1 MTLAA
6 GSRLGPYE
14 ILGAIGAGGMGEV
27 YRARDPRLGREVAI
41 KVLPAS
47 LSQDA
52 DRLRRF
58 EQEARA
64 ASALNHPN
72 ILAIHDIGSDSS
84 TGAPYVVS
92 ELLEG
97 ETLRER
103 IGGTALAPR
112 RTLEIARQ
120 IALGLAAAHEKGIV
134 HRDLKPENVFL
145 TSDARVKILDFGIAK
160 LTQPE
165 GATASQTNLPT
176 QSPGTEPGVV
186 IGTIGYM
193 SPEQVRGKPVDAR
206 SDIFSFGAILYEML
220 SGRRAFRGDTAADT
234 MTAILKEDPPELSET
249 HKNVPPALQRIV
261 RHCLEK
267 SPEARFRSASDIA
280 FDLEAVSET
289 SVESRAI
296 VAPGVSS
303 ARILRSAIAA
313 VVAAGLLL
321 LAYRAGRRSPTAAA
335 PPTLQAYFTQL
346 TSDPGVEQFP
356 ALSPD
361 GKLLAYVSRA
371 SGNQD
376 IYVLRVGGKNPI
388 NLTKDEPADDIE
400 PAFSP
405 DSSQIAFRSER
416 QGGGIF
422 LMGSTGESVRRL
434 TDSGYTPAWSPDGR
448 QIVFVT
454 ESIHDPL
461 DRAYTSELWSVD
473 VASGAKRKLFVG
485 DAVQPSVSPHGLRIA
500 FWGLSHGSQRD
511 IFTIPLKG
519 LAPGE
524 KPVAVTDDAPVDWNP
539 VWSPDGRF
547 LYFGSNRGGTLN
559 LWRMAID
566 EASGKTLGAPDPLT
580 TPSRW
585 SGFFSITGDG
595 KHIAYLALDQMIS
608 IERFAFDPAA
618 ARPLGGATSILRGS
632 LNLIEPDISPDGE
645 WIVLRSTGAQDDLYL
660 LKSDGSALRQ
670 LTSDAWRERTPVWSP
685 DGKRIAFHSDRGGT
699 YEAWTILP
707 DGSGL
712 TQLTHSKGHDVLQP
726 RWSPDGSRIAWEDG
740 DHAGIIDVSKTG
752 AENNEEIPRISESLT
767 FFPRTWSADGR
778 AIYGSAAGA
787 GSPDA
792 GIWVYS
798 LDTHR
803 YEKLTDA
810 GGDPK
815 PLRDGQRILY
825 ERNAQIQLYDRRT
838 RTSSPIGT
846 PISYQTGPG
855 QNAFAISS
863 DNRWLCVVHDVS
875 EGDIWMATLEP
886 TSAAKGTSK

>member
-1 MTLAA
+1 MTLSA
-6 GSRLGPYE
+6 GTRLGPYE
-14 ILGAIGAGGMGEV
+14 ILSPLGAGGMGEV
-27 YRARDPRLGREVAI
+27 YRARDPRLGRDVAI

-47 LSQDA
+47 FSQDS

-72 ILAIHDIGSDSS
+72 IITLHDIGQHD
-84 TGAPYVVS
+84 GAPYVVS

-103 IGGTALAPR
+103 ISGTALAPR
-112 RTLEIARQ
+112 RAIEIAKQ
-120 IALGLAAAHEKGIV
+120 LASGLAAAHEKGIV

-165 GATASQTNLPT
+165 GSLASQTNLPT
-176 QSPGTEPGVV
+176 MTPGTEPGVV

-206 SDIFSFGAILYEML
+206 TDIFSFGAILYEML
-220 SGRRAFRGDTAADT
+220 SGRRAFKGDTAADT

-249 HKNVPPALQRIV
+249 GKNVPPALQRIV

-289 SVESRAI
+289 SAEARAAA
-296 VAPGVSS
+296 APGVSRG
-303 ARILRSAIAA
+303 RILRAAIA
-313 VVAAGLLL
+313 VVAAAALLF
-321 LAYRAGRRSPTAAA
+321 LAYRAGRRLPAAA
-335 PPTLQAYFTQL
+335 AAGPPLQAYFTQL
-346 TSDPGVEQFP
+346 TSDPGVEEYP

-371 SGNQD
+371 SGNRD

-388 NLTKDEPADDIE
+388 DLTKDEPADDFE

-405 DSSQIAFRSER
+405 DGSLIAFRSER

-434 TDSGYTPAWSPDGR
+434 TDTGYTPAWSPDGNE
-448 QIVFVT
+448 IVFVT
-454 ESIHDPL
+454 ESVRDPL
-461 DRAYTSELWSVD
+461 DRSYTSELWSVD
-473 VASGAKRKLFVG
+473 VTAGAKRKLYAG
-485 DAVQPSVSPHGLRIA
+485 DAVQPAVSPHGLRIA

-511 IFTIPLKG
+511 IFTIPRKG
-519 LAPGE
+519 LAAGE

-559 LWRMAID
+559 LWRIAIE
-566 EASGKTLGAPDPLT
+566 EASGKPLGPPEPLT

-585 SGFFSITGDG
+585 SGFFSISGDG
-595 KHIAYLALDQMIS
+595 RQLAYLALDPMTS
-608 IERFAFDPAA
+608 IEKSAFDPASSSPPA
-618 ARPLGGATSILRGS
+618 APTSILRGS
-632 LNLIEPDISPDGE
+632 LNLIEPDISPDGQ
-645 WIVLRSTGAQDDLYL
+645 WIALRSTGAQDDLYL
-660 LKSDGSALRQ
+660 LRSDGSALRQ
-670 LTSDAWRERTPVWSP
+670 LTSDTWRERTPMWSP
-685 DGKRIAFHSDRGGT
+685 DGKRIAFHSDRSGR
-699 YEAWTILP
+699 YEAWTIQP

-712 TQLTHSKGHDVLQP
+712 AQLTHSKGHEVLQP

-740 DHAGIIDVSKTG
+740 DHAGILDVSKPG
-752 AENNEEIPRISESLT
+752 AETEEELPRISETLA
-767 FFPRTWSADGR
+767 FFPRSWSADGR
-778 AIYGSAAGA
+778 SIYGSAAGP
-787 GSPDA
+787 GSSDA
-792 GIWVYS
+792 GLCVYS

-803 YEKLTDA
+803 FEKLTDA
-810 GGDPK
+810 GEDPK
-815 PLRDGQRILY
+815 PLRDGQRLLY
-825 ERNAQIQLYDRRT
+825 TRTGQLLLYDLRA
-838 RTSSPIGT
+838 RTSSLIG
-846 PISYQTGPG
+846 SYGPFHTGPG
-855 QNAFAISS
+855 QNAFAISP
-863 DNRWLCVVHDVS
+863 DERWFCIVRDVS
-875 EGDIWMATLEP
+875 EGDIWMATLKSQPSPAEG
-886 TSAAKGTSK
+886 AK

>member
-6 GSRLGPYE
+6 GSKLGPYE
-14 ILGAIGAGGMGEV
+14 ILAPIGAGGMGEV
-27 YRARDPRLGREVAI
+27 YRARDPRLSREVAI
-41 KVLPAS
+41 KVLPAATS
-47 LSQDA
+47 A
-52 DRLRRF
+52 DPERLRRF

-72 ILAIHDIGSDSS
+72 IVAIHDIGSDPSS
-84 TGAPYVVS
+84 KAPYVVQ

-112 RTLEIARQ
+112 RTIEIARQ

-165 GATASQTNLPT
+165 GSVSSQTSLPT
-176 QSPGTEPGVV
+176 QSQGTEPGVV

-220 SGRRAFRGDTAADT
+220 SGHRAFRGDTAADT

-249 HKNVPPALQRIV
+249 NKNIPPSLQRIV

-280 FDLEAVSET
+280 FDLEAISDT
-289 SVESRAI
+289 SAEARAP
-296 VAPGVSS
+296 VATGGTRTRF
-303 ARILRSAIAA
+303 ARTAIGAA
-313 VVAAGLLL
+313 MAAALLF
-321 LAYRAGRRSPTAAA
+321 LAYRAGLRSPAAA
-335 PPTLQAYFTQL
+335 ASPPLQAYFTQL
-346 TSDPGVEQFP
+346 TSDPGVEEYP

-371 SGNQD
+371 TGNAD

-388 NLTKDEPADDIE
+388 NLTKDEPAEDIE

-434 TDSGYTPAWSPDGR
+434 TDTGYTPAWSPDGK

-461 DRAYTSELWSVD
+461 DRGYTSELWSIE
-473 VASGAKRKLFVG
+473 VATGAKRKLYGG

-511 IFTIPLKG
+511 LFTIPLKG
-519 LAPGE
+519 LASGE
-524 KPVAVTDDAPVDWNP
+524 KPVAVTDDPPVDWNP

-559 LWRMAID
+559 LWRTAIE
-566 EASGKTLGAPDPLT
+566 EASGKPLGVPEPLT

-585 SGFFSITGDG
+585 SGFFSVTGDG
-595 KHIAYLALDQMIS
+595 TRISYLALDEMTS
-608 IERFAFDPAA
+608 IERLAFDSTTG
-618 ARPLGGATSILRGS
+618 RPIGGAAPILRGS

-670 LTSDAWRERTPVWSP
+670 ITADAWRDRTPMWSP
-685 DGKRIAFHSDRGGT
+685 DGKRIAFHSDRSGR
-699 YEAWTILP
+699 YEAWSIQP

-712 TQLTHSKGHDVLQP
+712 TQLTHSKDHEVLQP

-740 DHAGIIDVSKTG
+740 DHAGIIDVSKAG
-752 AENNEEIPRISESLT
+752 AQSDEELPRVSETLT
-767 FFPRTWSADGR
+767 FYPRSWSPDGR
-778 AIYGSAAGA
+778 SIYGTAAGA
-787 GSPDA
+787 GSRDA
-792 GIWVYS
+792 GVWIYS
-798 LDTHR
+798 LDTRR
-803 YEKLTDA
+803 YEKLTDIGA
-810 GGDPK
+810 DPK

-825 ERNAQIQLYDRRT
+825 ERIGQLKLYDRRT
-838 RTSSPIGT
+838 RESSLVGTSA
-846 PISYQTGPG
+846 SYQTGPG
-855 QNAFAISS
+855 QNAFAISQ
-863 DNRWLCVVHDVS
+863 DDRWLCTVHDVS
-875 EGDIWMATLEP
+875 EGDVWMATLKP
-886 TSAAKGTSK
+886 AAAVSK